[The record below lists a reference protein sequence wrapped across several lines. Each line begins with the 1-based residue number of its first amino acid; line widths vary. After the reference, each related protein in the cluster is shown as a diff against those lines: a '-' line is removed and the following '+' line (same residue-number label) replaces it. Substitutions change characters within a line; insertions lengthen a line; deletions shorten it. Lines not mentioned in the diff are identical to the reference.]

1 MLTSWGTM
9 EGHFTFEREGAKFD
23 AAVARFYLVAEA

>member
-9 EGHFTFEREGAKFD
+9 EGHFTFERDGKPFD
-23 AAVARFYLVAEA
+23 VMVGRFYCVS